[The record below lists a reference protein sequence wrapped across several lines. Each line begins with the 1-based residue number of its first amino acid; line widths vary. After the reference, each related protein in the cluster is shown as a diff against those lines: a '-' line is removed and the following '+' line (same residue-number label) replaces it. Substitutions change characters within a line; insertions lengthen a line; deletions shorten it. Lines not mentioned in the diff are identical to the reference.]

1 METFKP
7 EFAAFWL
14 SDADTSADRH
24 GGDAGTGS
32 QSLSPSQQVAL
43 EELAERVSAARSVL

>member
-1 METFKP
+1 METFTP

-14 SDADTSADRH
+14 SNAHTAVERR
-24 GGDAGTGS
+24 GDAGLVS

-43 EELAERVSAARSVL
+43 EELAERVSAARSVV